1 MRELK
6 FKGWDKTQKKW
17 LSMDDKI
24 TIAGETDDWYEWI
37 ISISPSGILEL
48 HQDMGVDIVQYTGSK
63 DEQGK
68 EIYEEDWL
76 KWDKNF
82 FRVMY
87 DTFNG
92 CWYGE
97 PHLDNPMIGIL
108 GARAFTEA
116 EVIGNSFENP
126 GLKGANND

>member
-48 HQDMGVDIVQYTGSK
+48 HQDMGVDIVQFTGVSDK
-63 DEQGK
+63 HGK
-68 EIYEEDWL
+68 EIYEEDWV
-76 KWDKNF
+76 KWDNYY
-82 FRVMY
+82 FRVAY
-87 DTFNG
+87 DTLNA
-92 CWYGE
+92 CWYGY
-97 PHLDNPMIGIL
+97 PHPNNLLDGEL
-108 GARAFTEA
+108 RAGLFAEA
-116 EVIGNSFENP
+116 EVVGNNFENP
-126 GLKGANND
+126 RG